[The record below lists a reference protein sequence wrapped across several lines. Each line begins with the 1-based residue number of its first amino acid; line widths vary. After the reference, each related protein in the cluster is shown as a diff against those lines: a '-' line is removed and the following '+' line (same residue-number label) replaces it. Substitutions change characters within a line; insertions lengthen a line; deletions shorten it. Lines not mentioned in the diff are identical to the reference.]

1 MNISAKMRKP
11 GGLCAYLSG
20 AIESNKPFIRQLMR
34 VSVVVTIIILTTV
47 QVLLATTGRGQNMHT
62 DKVTVGLRGE
72 SLASGLKKIEQQ
84 TALRFYYRNADVK
97 MLTGLNLPLGTRTV
111 EQTLQELL
119 QNTFFTFRQI
129 DGNILLEKTGQQTAF
144 EIKGR
149 VVDIHHQPVAYATVK
164 LIRTSVNQL
173 LQSAQTDTGGY
184 FKLAATEKGDY
195 LIKISEIS
203 MDSLS
208 VALTLTELKVVQLP
222 DITLSASVKQL
233 NQVSVVSKRPFIEQ
247 KIDRTVV
254 TVDALISN
262 AGSSAIE
269 VLEKSPGVIVDQNGA
284 ISLKGKNNVKVF
296 VDDKPTYLSGTD
308 LENYLRSLSS
318 STIDQIEL
326 MTNPPAKYD
335 ASGTGGVINI
345 RTKRS
350 KAVGF
355 NGGLNLSYS
364 QGRFGKTNNSFN
376 FNYRNNKVNVFG
388 SLGYSTGINYNNLD
402 INRHFENPDGSIASN
417 FLQQS
422 YIQPSYQNYSARLAM
437 DYYVSDKTTLGIG
450 FSGLLN
456 PGDTKTRST
465 SQLSDAQ
472 NTLDSTIV
480 ANNRE
485 HRHFTNEGVNLNYR
499 HQYERKGQELTAD
512 LDYLNYDTR
521 YNQSFDN
528 TTYLPDGST
537 ANQGLLTGNL
547 PSRINIYSAKSDYTQ
562 PLDNGYRL
570 AAGVKTSYTKTDN
583 IADYFNTV
591 ANVTTP
597 DYDKTNHFIYKETIN
612 AGYINLNKDFKRV
625 SLQAGLRFE
634 NTISDGH
641 QLGNIQKPDSVFKRT
656 YNGLFPTFYIQY
668 KLDTAGDQTLGLNYG
683 RRIDRPD
690 YADLNPFLSPV
701 DKFTY
706 YTGNPFLNPSYT
718 QSLELSH
725 NYKNITTTLSYSK
738 TRDAMYETIYIQ
750 DGIYYSKPGNIGRIE
765 NFGLSVDASFDPAK
779 WLSAHFYAY
788 GGANHTVSNFYTG
801 PLDVHGTLFIIN
813 PMVQFKPGADW
824 TLQLDGRYQSPHQ
837 TTQLRVGDRKTMN
850 AAISKKLSASTT
862 LRLVV
867 NDVFHSWVNTG
878 TINNLALTR
887 ADFHNVIDSRTAVV
901 SLSYRFGKTIA
912 NQRKH
917 EANGA
922 ESEQNR
928 VKQ

>member
-1 MNISAKMRKP
+1 MNISAKTRKP
-11 GGLCAYLSG
+11 GGLYACLSG

-34 VSVVVTIIILTTV
+34 VSVVITLILLTTF
-47 QVLLATTGRGQNMHT
+47 QVLLATSTKGQNMHT
-62 DKVTVGLRGE
+62 DKVTIGLRDE
-72 SLASGLKKIEQQ
+72 SLASALKKIEQQ
-84 TALRFYYRNADVK
+84 TPLRFYYRKADIK
-97 MLTGLNLPLGTRTV
+97 MLTGLNLPVQTRTI

-119 QNTFFTFRQI
+119 KNTFFSFRQVEN
-129 DGNILLEKTGQQTAF
+129 NILLERDFQQTDYQ
-144 EIKGR
+144 IKGR
-149 VVDIHHQPVAYATVK
+149 VVDIHRQPVAFATVS
-164 LIRTSVNQL
+164 IRKAPGYQMVQGTR
-173 LQSAQTDTGGY
+173 TDTGGY
-184 FKLAATEKGDY
+184 FKLVVAARGDY
-195 LIKISEIS
+195 LVSISAVG

-208 VALTLTELKVVQLP
+208 VALTLADQQLVPLP
-222 DITLSASVKQL
+222 DIVLSTRTTNL
-233 NQVSVVSKRPFIEQ
+233 REVSIVSKRPFIEQ

-254 TVDALISN
+254 NVDALISN

-296 VDDKPTYLSGTD
+296 VDDKPTYLSGTE

-350 KAVGF
+350 KTVGF

-376 FNYRNNKVNVFG
+376 FNYRNNKINVFG
-388 SLGYSTGINYNNLD
+388 NLGYSTGINYNNLD

-437 DYYVSDKTTLGIG
+437 DYYLSDKTTLGIG
-450 FSGLLN
+450 FTGLVN

-472 NTLDSTIV
+472 NNLDSTIA

-485 HRHFTNEGVNLNYR
+485 HRHFSNEGVNLNYR
-499 HQYERKGQELTAD
+499 HQYDRKGQELTAD

-528 TTYLPDGST
+528 TTYLPDGSVT
-537 ANQGLLTGNL
+537 NEDLLTGNL
-547 PSRINIYSAKSDYTQ
+547 PSRINIYSVKSDYTH
-562 PLDNGYRL
+562 PLDNGYKL

-583 IADYFNTV
+583 IADYFNT
-591 ANVTTP
+591 AGSVTTP
-597 DYDKTNHFIYKETIN
+597 DYNKTNHFIYKETIN
-612 AGYINLNKDFKRV
+612 AAYLNLNKDFKRV

-641 QLGNIQKPDSVFKRT
+641 QLGNVQKPDSVFKRT
-656 YNGLFPTFYIQY
+656 YNGLFPTFYLQY
-668 KLDTAGDQTLGLNYG
+668 KLDTAGNQTFGLNYG

-750 DGIYYSKPGNIGRIE
+750 NGIYYSKPGNIGSAE
-765 NFGLSVDASFDPAK
+765 NFGLSIDAGFDPAK
-779 WLSAHFYAY
+779 WLSAHFYGY

-801 PLDVHGTLFIIN
+801 PLNVHGTLFILN
-813 PMVQFKPGADW
+813 PMLQFKPGASW
-824 TLQLDGRYQSPHQ
+824 TMQLDGRYQSPHQ
-837 TTQLRVGDRKTMN
+837 TTQLRIGDRKTMN
-850 AAISKKLSASTT
+850 AAVSKRLSASTT
-862 LRLVV
+862 VKLVV

-887 ADFHNVIDSRTAVV
+887 ADFHNVIDSRTAVI